1 MHRPSVK
8 GQDTPPA
15 SPVIFGCAI
24 EPQRA
29 WVNAASL
36 LYASLRRNGGPW
48 KQSRFLLLV
57 ASDSPVPRATYTRH
71 DLTIKFFRR
80 FRATPYLNKTAL
92 LTTELPGGSFIFV
105 LDHDLI
111 IRNLSGLSAF
121 LTGEIRARR
130 NFKYGLT
137 TMIDP
142 KYAQPLQR
150 LVGKPWAQT
159 KYFNSGVVLVPVAYR
174 KALARHWRACGNI
187 LSRLYPSLSLAEQV
201 GFAAG
206 LARSGLPWK
215 DFPRRFNLTN
225 WSTLLPTAAII
236 HYNDHDRLNVNVKAT
251 LLQSFVDFRR
261 FLETTDNRF
270 WKFYKDD
277 VVVLLDQSL
286 QEIADAIWRLIQ
298 RHAPGTGRRNP

>member
-1 MHRPSVK
+1 M
-8 GQDTPPA
+8 
-15 SPVIFGCAI
+15 FGCVI

-29 WVNAASL
+29 WVNGASL
-36 LYASLRRNGGPW
+36 LYASLRRNGGRW
-48 KQSRFLLLV
+48 KKSRFLLLI

-71 DLTIKFFRR
+71 GLTIKFFRR

-92 LTTELPGGSFIFV
+92 LTTELPGDPSFILV

-111 IRNLSGLSAF
+111 IRNLSGLDTF
-121 LTGEIRARR
+121 LTGEIHARR
-130 NFKYGLT
+130 NFKNGLT

-142 KYAQPLQR
+142 NYARPLHR
-150 LVGKPWAQT
+150 LAGKPWAQA

-187 LSRLYPSLSLAEQV
+187 LSRVYPSPSLAEQV
-201 GFAAG
+201 GFAVG
-206 LARSGLPWK
+206 LARSGIPWK
-215 DFPRRFNLTN
+215 EFPRRFNLTN
-225 WSTLLPTAAII
+225 WGTLLPTAAII
-236 HYNDHDRLNVNVKAT
+236 HYNDHDRLNVYVKST

-270 WKFYKDD
+270 WKFYKED

-286 QEIADAIWRLIQ
+286 REIAAIWRLIQ
-298 RHAPGTGRRNP
+298 RHTPGTGRRNP